1 MKGCVY
7 MDNIF
12 KKSEWEL
19 EEALKSIEDKIV
31 DVDYDPARRN
41 VRALKCIKLVIRY
54 LKKMDESAQ
63 TIPNAIR
70 QFAFIL
76 RTGEFRYISQERP
89 MENVFFEF
97 LSPLEEATYQ
107 LMKDTVYAAKW
118 LVCYSDVYEKED
130 EEKRKQVRKAFI
142 GIILEERKWE
152 RKREEKKKQEELR
165 RVLEE
170 IECEEDDEEEEENE
184 EEALY
189 ARLYQH
195 LDKYVVGQE
204 DVKKTI
210 TMAVYRYIKHGK
222 RNPVL
227 MIGPTGCGKNYLMEK
242 LAEFEDVRNEMI
254 VYTYDASG
262 LTSAGYKGNDVMD
275 IFTGFKK
282 ASHIKGKSCKKG
294 IIYLDEIDKIV
305 MPNTDGNG
313 ENTNAF
319 VQHQLLSAIAGTA
332 EISGVDTKNILFIL
346 GGAFGQLD
354 ELGKEKQTSFGFG
367 TQESI
372 WEKESDATLR
382 ENLVAYGAQKEF
394 LGRINSIVRM
404 RRLNQEE
411 LKKILLHE
419 ETGVLNLKKQ
429 EFAFDGLELE
439 FQNEVVDLIAEKVY
453 KENLGARSAV
463 NIVETLLGNYDFEM
477 LMNGDTKMIVHAG
490 MLKGEEPFFE
500 REEEKEKFELS

>member
-170 IECEEDDEEEEENE
+170 IECEEDDEEEAINLFIMKVVEKEEDGE
-184 EEALY
+184 EYEEFLP
-189 ARLYQH
+189 
-195 LDKYVVGQE
+195 VE
-204 DVKKTI
+204 DED
-210 TMAVYRYIKHGK
+210 
-222 RNPVL
+222 L
-227 MIGPTGCGKNYLMEK
+227 LEK
-242 LAEFEDVRNEMI
+242 LIEVVQADFG
-254 VYTYDASG
+254 A
-262 LTSAGYKGNDVMD
+262 
-275 IFTGFKK
+275 
-282 ASHIKGKSCKKG
+282 
-294 IIYLDEIDKIV
+294 DE
-305 MPNTDGNG
+305 
-313 ENTNAF
+313 
-319 VQHQLLSAIAGTA
+319 
-332 EISGVDTKNILFIL
+332 
-346 GGAFGQLD
+346 
-354 ELGKEKQTSFGFG
+354 
-367 TQESI
+367 
-372 WEKESDATLR
+372 
-382 ENLVAYGAQKEF
+382 
-394 LGRINSIVRM
+394 
-404 RRLNQEE
+404 
-411 LKKILLHE
+411 
-419 ETGVLNLKKQ
+419 
-429 EFAFDGLELE
+429 AFDDE
-439 FQNEVVDLIAEKVY
+439 
-453 KENLGARSAV
+453 
-463 NIVETLLGNYDFEM
+463 
-477 LMNGDTKMIVHAG
+477 
-490 MLKGEEPFFE
+490 
-500 REEEKEKFELS
+500 